1 MSQFLAL
8 LIMDGVASFEHSV
21 QMFGAVGSVVA
32 VVVVEVDVVVVVIVD
47 VVVVVA
53 QPPSSNSHG
62 CPHLSMAIITS
73 PDGQPIAGTEN
84 IG

>member
-1 MSQFLAL
+1 VSQFLAFL
-8 LIMDGVASFEHSV
+8 VMVGVDSFEHSV
-21 QMFGAVGSVVA
+21 QMFGAVGSVAA
-32 VVVVEVDVVVVVIVD
+32 VVVVEVVVVVAVVVD
-47 VVVVVA
+47 VVVVA

-84 IG
+84 TG